1 VSSRSRKWAFGTAG
15 VLVIAGACCAVF
27 VSGIVGEV
35 LTIVLISGG
44 LCGALLLVFLEVG
57 LEEERDL
64 EREQRR
70 REDRDRRTL
79 ELRRRSRLPQR
90 PRRPQ

>member
-1 VSSRSRKWAFGTAG
+1 MLVLAG
-15 VLVIAGACCAVF
+15 VCCAVF

-35 LTIVLISGG
+35 LTIVLISAG

-64 EREQRR
+64 EREQRS

-79 ELRRRSRLPQR
+79 DLRRRSRLPQR